1 MKEKNY
7 LWNTSSVIIAV
18 LLVLPVLAIFT
29 TAVGETDELFSHLIS
44 TVMPTYAYNTVV
56 LVIGTMFLSLV
67 FGIPSAWVMA
77 MCRVPGER
85 VLQWALVLPLAMPGY
100 IIGYIFTD
108 WFDFAGPIQ
117 ILLRDLTGWVPGEY
131 WFPDIRTLSGAIIVL
146 SLVLYPYI
154 YLLCRAAF
162 MEQNVSLL
170 QSARL
175 LKCSP
180 WESFRR
186 ISLPLVRPS
195 MAVGLSLVAMETI
208 GDFGTVSY
216 FAVNTLTTAVYDTWL
231 GYSSLT
237 AAAKI
242 SAIMLVI
249 VILLLSTERYSR
261 RKQKLFQNQ
270 FSSREDFRYD
280 LSGWRKWLALFWCWG
295 LVCVAFLFPLGQ
307 LMIYA
312 YKYFAQ
318 SWTPEFREYA
328 VNSLYVS
335 VVAAII
341 GVIIAMI
348 VNFNQRV
355 SPSKKNQAYMRLAS
369 MGYAV
374 PGTVLAIGVMV
385 PVLFMDHLVND
396 IAKVMEW
403 GRPGLIFSG
412 SMFALIFAMVVRFS
426 AVAIGSIE
434 SSLSIT
440 PFERFASRPDQLLK
454 RTTGVLFT
462 PPLPSGGIWAHRGPS
477 LLELRALL
485 DERGEDA
492 SSLPAGEGR
501 WMPFTPVQAA
511 DLRERYADDLFWL
524 RAGADGLARLTE
536 DPEPATA
543 STNWPPASKERGR
556 DDDGQTGRLA
566 HSG

>member
-7 LWNTSSVIIAV
+7 VWKTSSGALAL
-18 LLVLPVLAIFT
+18 LLVLPILAIFT
-29 TAVGETDELFSHLIS
+29 TAVGETNELFSHLMS
-44 TVMPTYAYNTVV
+44 TVMPAYAYNTVV
-56 LVIGTMFLSLV
+56 LVIGTMVLSLL
-67 FGIPSAWVMA
+67 FGIPSAWIMA
-77 MCRVPGER
+77 MCRLPSER

-100 IIGYIFTD
+100 IVGYIFTD

-117 ILLRDLTGWVPGEY
+117 ILLRDITGWGPGEY

-146 SLVLYPYI
+146 SLVLYPYV

-195 MAVGLSLVAMETI
+195 IAVGLSLVAMETI

-242 SAIMLVI
+242 SAIMLVV
-249 VILLLSTERYSR
+249 VILLLSAERYSR

-270 FSSREDFRYD
+270 FSSREDFRYE
-280 LSGWRKWLALFWCWG
+280 LAGWKKWLALTWCWG
-295 LVCVAFLFPLGQ
+295 LVCVAFIFPLGQ
-307 LMIYA
+307 LIIYA

-318 SWTPEFREYA
+318 SWTAEFREYA
-328 VNSLYVS
+328 LNSLYVS
-335 VVAAII
+335 FTAAFFGVLVAL
-341 GVIIAMI
+341 I
-348 VNFNQRV
+348 VNFCQRV
-355 SPSKKNQAYMRLAS
+355 SPGGKSLAFMRLSS

-385 PVLFMDHLVND
+385 PVLFMDHFVND
-396 IAKVMEW
+396 VAKYMDW

-412 SMFALIFAMVVRFS
+412 SMFAIIFAMVVRFS

-434 SSLSIT
+434 SSLSKVSPSLDMASRTMGCNSNTMLWRIHFPLVRRGALIAALLVFIESMKELNAALLLR
-440 PFERFASRPDQLLK
+440 PFNFETLATYVYNFASDE
-454 RTTGVLFT
+454 
-462 PPLPSGGIWAHRGPS
+462 H
-477 LLELRALL
+477 LELAAMPAVLL
-485 DERGEDA
+485 VLVGLVPLVIVNR
-492 SSLPAGEGR
+492 SLE
-501 WMPFTPVQAA
+501 
-511 DLRERYADDLFWL
+511 
-524 RAGADGLARLTE
+524 
-536 DPEPATA
+536 
-543 STNWPPASKERGR
+543 
-556 DDDGQTGRLA
+556 
-566 HSG
+566 HSH

>member
-7 LWNTSSVIIAV
+7 LWGTSSGALAL
-18 LLVLPVLAIFT
+18 LLVLPILAIFM
-29 TAVGETDELFSHLIS
+29 TAVGETDELFAHLMS
-44 TVMPTYAYNTVV
+44 TVMPTYTFNTVV
-56 LVIGTMFLSLV
+56 LVIGTMVLSLV
-67 FGIPSAWVMA
+67 FGIPSAWIMA
-77 MCRVPGER
+77 MCRIPGER

-100 IIGYIFTD
+100 IVGYIFTD
-108 WFDFAGPIQ
+108 WFDFAGPVQ
-117 ILLRDLTGWVPGEY
+117 ILLRDLTGWGPGEY

-146 SLVLYPYI
+146 SLVFYPYV

-195 MAVGLSLVAMETI
+195 IAVGLSLVAMETI

-242 SAIMLVI
+242 SAIMLVV
-249 VILLLSTERYSR
+249 VILLLSSERYSR

-270 FSSREDFRYD
+270 FSSREDFRYE
-280 LSGWRKWLALFWCWG
+280 LAGWRKWLALSWCWG
-295 LVCVAFLFPLGQ
+295 LVCIAFIFPLGQ
-307 LMIYA
+307 LIIYA
-312 YKYFAQ
+312 YKYFGQ
-318 SWTPEFREYA
+318 SWTAEFREYA
-328 VNSLYVS
+328 LNSLYVS
-335 VVAAII
+335 LTAAII
-341 GVIIAMI
+341 GVVVALI
-348 VNFNQRV
+348 VNFCQRV
-355 SPSKKNQAYMRLAS
+355 NPGRKSLAFMRLSS

-396 IAKVMEW
+396 IAKFMEW

-434 SSLSIT
+434 SSLSKVSPSLDMASRTMGCSANSMLWRIHFPLVRRGALIAGLLVFIESMKELNAALLLR
-440 PFERFASRPDQLLK
+440 PFNFETLATYVYNFASDE
-454 RTTGVLFT
+454 
-462 PPLPSGGIWAHRGPS
+462 H
-477 LLELRALL
+477 LELA
-485 DERGEDA
+485 A
-492 SSLPAGEGR
+492 LPA
-501 WMPFTPVQAA
+501 V
-511 DLRERYADDLFWL
+511 LLVL
-524 RAGADGLARLTE
+524 VGLVPLVIVNRSLE
-536 DPEPATA
+536 
-543 STNWPPASKERGR
+543 
-556 DDDGQTGRLA
+556 
-566 HSG
+566 HSH